1 MSNRDL
7 GILVEPYKNTN
18 SKREMT
24 KFADIFQECPRRIFQ
39 ECLAYEL
46 FDEIT
51 KGQYVTVMA
60 MGVAEG
66 QNRIEQAIKKAF
78 EFSPWL
84 NLHLKE
90 ANEVHLVL
98 IDSKSYPIKMT
109 ELHYISD
116 FLNSYKFNELDW
128 TVLTNESYGKNIKAV
143 LIGCFEKPVI

>member
-7 GILVEPYKNTN
+7 DILVELYKNTN
-18 SKREMT
+18 SKREII
-24 KFADIFQECPRRIFQ
+24 KFADIFQETI
-39 ECLAYEL
+39 AYEL

-90 ANEVHLVL
+90 ANMVHLVL
-98 IDSKSYPIKMT
+98 TIR
-109 ELHYISD
+109 H
-116 FLNSYKFNELDW
+116 
-128 TVLTNESYGKNIKAV
+128 
-143 LIGCFEKPVI
+143 

>member
-7 GILVEPYKNTN
+7 DILVELYKNTN
-18 SKREMT
+18 SKREII
-24 KFADIFQECPRRIFQ
+24 KHADIFQETI
-39 ECLAYEL
+39 AYEL

-90 ANEVHLVL
+90 AKKVHLVL
-98 IDSKSYPIKMT
+98 IDSRSYPIMMN
-109 ELHYISD
+109 EVHYIRD
-116 FLNSYKFNELDW
+116 FLNSDKFNELTW
-128 TVLTNESYGKNIKAV
+128 SALTKESYGKNIKAV
-143 LIGCFEKPVI
+143 LIGCFEKPVL

>member
-1 MSNRDL
+1 MSNIDL
-7 GILVEPYKNTN
+7 GILVELYKNTN

-90 ANEVHLVL
+90 AKKVHLVL
-98 IDSKSYPIKMT
+98 IDSRSYPIMMN
-109 ELHYISD
+109 EVHYIRD
-116 FLNSYKFNELDW
+116 FLNSDKFNELTW
-128 TVLTNESYGKNIKAV
+128 SALTKESYGKNIKAV